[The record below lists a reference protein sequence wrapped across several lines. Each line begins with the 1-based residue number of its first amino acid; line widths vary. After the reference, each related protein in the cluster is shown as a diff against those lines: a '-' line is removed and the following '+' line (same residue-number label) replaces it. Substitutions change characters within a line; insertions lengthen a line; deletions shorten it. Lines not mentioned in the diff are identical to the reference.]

1 MRGRRIAYSEAEMRW
16 LEANRMMVISD
27 YHRAF
32 CTKFDRQDVTSAQ
45 LHGLRKR
52 KGWKVGRAPGRY
64 VGRHSRYSE
73 AEIAWLHDHCTME
86 INEWCAAFREEFDR
100 DDATPGKLHSL
111 RQRMGWK
118 TGRTGRFETGMVPAN
133 KGKPC
138 PPGTGGRHPNARATQ
153 FRKGHGRTG
162 CAVKLYKPIGTERI
176 TRDGYRERKIHD
188 GMPLQSRWRAVH
200 LIEWERENGPIPDG
214 HALKCLDGD
223 KANTAPS
230 NWEAVPRS
238 MLPRLAGGSHKQYV
252 PYDSAPDELKPAILA
267 VAKIE
272 QAGRARR
279 KGKREVALR
288 EPRP

>member
-1 MRGRRIAYSEAEMRW
+1 MRGKPIAYSETEMRW
-16 LEANRMMVISD
+16 LEENRMLVISD

-32 CTKFDRQDVTSAQ
+32 CVAFGREDVTAGH
-45 LHGLRKR
+45 LHALRKR
-52 KGWKVGRAPGRY
+52 KGWK
-64 VGRHSRYSE
+64 
-73 AEIAWLHDHCTME
+73 
-86 INEWCAAFREEFDR
+86 
-100 DDATPGKLHSL
+100 
-111 RQRMGWK
+111 
-118 TGRTGRFETGMVPAN
+118 TGRTGLFEKGSVPAN

-162 CAVKLYKPIGTERI
+162 VAAKVYKPIGTERI

-214 HALKCLDGD
+214 YALKCLDGD

-230 NWEAVPRS
+230 NWEAIPRS

-267 VAKIE
+267 VARIE

-279 KGKREVALR
+279 KGKREVDSQRRAR
-288 EPRP
+288 